1 MMAGGGRPG
10 GGAPPRASPIADEI
24 CRIVDGLNRLVGVVL
39 GFGVIFVTF
48 SVLYEVFVRGA
59 LNTPTAWANETTV
72 YVSAV
77 IYLMAGGY
85 ALLHRAH
92 VRIDLVYE
100 RFPRPARTWLDLLT
114 FVFFVLYA
122 GALVWVGWRMGW
134 QSFQQGETTG
144 SPWNP
149 PIWPVK
155 LAIPLAGLFLL
166 LQGLANLLRD
176 LGIAS
181 PASRR

>member
-1 MMAGGGRPG
+1 MTFGVGAAGGG
-10 GGAPPRASPIADEI
+10 PPPPVSPIADKF
-24 CRIVDGLNRLVGVVL
+24 CGIVDALNRLVGVVL
-39 GFGVIFVTF
+39 GFGIIVVTLA
-48 SVLYEVFVRGA
+48 VLYEIFVRGA
-59 LNTPTAWANETTV
+59 LNTPTAWANETIV
-72 YVSAV
+72 YVSAM
-77 IYLMAGGY
+77 IYLVAGGY

-92 VRIDLVYE
+92 VRIDVVYE
-100 RFPRPARTWLDLLT
+100 RFSRPARTRLDMLT

-122 GALVWVGWRMGW
+122 VALVWVGWQMGW

-155 LAIPLAGLFLL
+155 LAIPLAGLLLL

-181 PASRR
+181 PAARR

>member
-1 MMAGGGRPG
+1 MTAPAGAPG
-10 GGAPPRASPIADEI
+10 GGAPPPAAPIADAI
-24 CRIVDGLNRLVGVVL
+24 CRIVDALNRVVGVAL

-48 SVLYEVFVRGA
+48 TVLYEVFVRGV
-59 LNTPTAWANETTV
+59 LNTPTTWANETTV
-72 YVSAV
+72 YVSAA
-77 IYLMAGGY
+77 IYLLAGGY

-100 RFPRPARTWLDLLT
+100 RFPRRARTWLDVLT
-114 FVFFVLYA
+114 FVFFALYA

-134 QSFQQGETTG
+134 QSFQQAETTG
-144 SPWNP
+144 SPWSP

-155 LAIPLAGLFLL
+155 LAIPLAGLLLL
-166 LQGLANLLRD
+166 LQGVANLLRD

-181 PASRR
+181 PTRR